1 MGEKVNEQIN
11 DANDYSSSS
20 RVDLLVKIINR
31 YDTYIVSTNTKA
43 SLIIAWN
50 GVVIGSI
57 LLKYQ
62 EILGQ
67 FSCMNR
73 LSGFIP
79 VLLIFCG
86 VFALLSTGMIF
97 GVVFPFLAPSRDG
110 KTSLIF
116 FGSVADMKPEEY
128 VTAMQSISVNDLIA
142 DLAGQA
148 SVLAFGLK
156 SKMERLQRSI
166 WAVYAELTIIAIL
179 LILYLLN

>member
-1 MGEKVNEQIN
+1 MDEN
-11 DANDYSSSS
+11 DNKSKIQVNDYPSSS

-73 LSGFIP
+73 LSGLIP
-79 VLLIFCG
+79 VLLVCCG
-86 VFALLSTGMIF
+86 VFALLSTGLIF
-97 GVVFPFLAPSRDG
+97 GVVFPFLAPSRDV
-110 KTSLIF
+110 KVSLIF
-116 FGSVADMKPEEY
+116 FSSVADMKPEEY
-128 VTAMQSISVNDLIA
+128 VNAMQSISVNDLIA
-142 DLAGQA
+142 DLARQA